1 MRDSFMVPE
10 NLVDKQEAEPILIRI
25 GKSTFHLLIYKKKLY
40 ISVNEGLRII
50 GVDINWIP
58 LDPKDRRGRIL
69 KKANFSFD
77 RKLLCYQIGYQGKL
91 VFVEAYLYSDWLNIW
106 SYFASRCNTK
116 AINLLKSLAEFGL
129 NQYLKTWSEAD
140 VVSGVHR

>member
-1 MRDSFMVPE
+1 MVPE

-40 ISVNEGLRII
+40 IFVNEGLRLI

-69 KKANFSFD
+69 KKVKFSFD
-77 RKLLCYQIGYQGKL
+77 RKLLCYQIGYQGNL
-91 VFVEAYLYSDWLNIW
+91 VFVETYLYSARLGVW
-106 SYFASRCNTK
+106 SYFVSRCNTK
-116 AINLLKSLAEFGL
+116 AINLLKSLAGFGL
-129 NQYLKTWSEAD
+129 NQYLKTWSDAD
-140 VVSGVHR
+140 VVSGVHH